1 MTAEKAKWSTA
12 MRGCL
17 IPMLLIAMSLAA
29 EAQPRVR
36 MKMDLV
42 SIRNRSAAPIPV
54 RVRLE
59 YNDPQYLEGALELQI
74 YDALEMLSESD
85 RIATIRRE
93 GIVLAGQD
101 YEFQMLL
108 PPLKTSSLRN
118 WAIRAAFVTENERI
132 PLSSIADRINPPEPY
147 DLLMTSS
154 RERGFLMCS
163 ASDDPRNRPASVN
176 RKLLEEKLLLQEL
189 LPTEEKSDQNSE
201 ASADVSGMP
210 SGQGMPGDPAMT
222 AIHHTG
228 EWDISDLPEDPLGYC
243 AFDVVLLSDG
253 GLARMSEEQLRGL
266 GIWLRAGGSL
276 CVLAAEPLQGIHL
289 SFLRTVLKQG
299 LGSESDLTLDTDG
312 RLLSIDDDPQRIVM
326 SHYGLGRAVLLP
338 NQEDLTGLLSQRATI
353 GNLVSFLWPVRQDS
367 ALRTADKADFFS
379 DLNAVRAWFPQ
390 AKQDEFGIFLE
401 QRPAMNYIEGLGY
414 YVLTERDGRFYLD
427 RQWVHQNAY
436 QGLQLNPQADASLQ
450 QIENALLPSDVE
462 MVPTAVISLI
472 LIGYV
477 LMIGPVDYFVL
488 GWLQMRKYTWFV
500 FPVVTAC
507 FTFLT
512 IAVAHAY
519 MSSDEAGS
527 RLVITDLDSDNT
539 PVRQTTLESLF
550 YNRQDEVTQDH
561 RRAFHVQ
568 MNTSFSNSSYG
579 QVVLP
584 DDKPLTYQGNFP
596 QAYTTVQEVQQW
608 SPVTLRSM
616 TLEPESVDLPKIA
629 WDDVSPTTP
638 EISWAGVAAA
648 LNQMSSASEGQYAAY
663 VVHRGVLRRLYD
675 TRVMAGV
682 QAVDWTPSG
691 SIDSE
696 VALMSAI
703 ESIPTQNTSSKG
715 IFGMLSQLS
724 PQGSTFPEDLAMSDG
739 TNPREHVLVVVRIRQ
754 GLIEVFRRRYFLE
767 AGVDGSEALP
777 GLGQ

>member
-17 IPMLLIAMSLAA
+17 IPILLMAMSLAA

-118 WAIRAAFVTENERI
+118 WAVRAVFITENERI
-132 PLSSIADRINPPEPY
+132 PLSSIADRINPAEPF

-154 RERGFLMCS
+154 RERGFLLCS
-163 ASDDPRNRPASVN
+163 ASDDPRNRTASVN

-189 LPTEEKSDQNSE
+189 LPTEETSDRNVA
-201 ASADVSGMP
+201 ASAEVSGMP
-210 SGQGMPGDPAMT
+210 PGQKVPGNAAVT
-222 AIHHTG
+222 AVHHAG
-228 EWDISDLPEDPLGYC
+228 EWEISDLPEDPLGYC

-289 SFLRTVLKQG
+289 QFLRTVLKQG
-299 LGSESDLTLDTDG
+299 LGIESDLTLDTDG

-338 NQEDLTGLLSQRATI
+338 NQEDLTELFSQREI
-353 GNLVSFLWPVRQDS
+353 VSRLVSFLWKVREDS
-367 ALRTADKADFFS
+367 PLRNADTADYFS
-379 DLNAVRAWFPQ
+379 DLSAVRVWLPE

-401 QRPAMNYIEGLGY
+401 QRPSMNYIEGLGY
-414 YVLTERDGRFYLD
+414 YGLTERDGRFYLD
-427 RQWVHQNAY
+427 QQWVQSAY
-436 QGLQLNPQADASLQ
+436 QGLQLSPQLDASLQ

-472 LIGYV
+472 LLGYV
-477 LMIGPVDYFVL
+477 VMIGPVDYFVL

-512 IAVAHAY
+512 IAVAHSY
-519 MSSDEAGS
+519 MSSDATGS
-527 RLVITDLDSDNT
+527 RLVVTDLDSDNT

-550 YNRQDEVTQDH
+550 YNRQDAVTREH
-561 RRAFHVQ
+561 RRAISVQ
-568 MNTSFSNSSYG
+568 MNMSFSNNSYG

-584 DDKPLTYQGNFP
+584 DDKPLTYQGIFP

-608 SPVTLRSM
+608 SPVMLRSM

-629 WDDVSPTTP
+629 WDDISPTTP
-638 EISWAGVAAA
+638 EVSWAGVEAA
-648 LNQMSSASEGQYAAY
+648 LRQMSSESEGQYAAY
-663 VVHRGVLRRLYD
+663 VVHRGVVRRLYN
-675 TRVMAGV
+675 TQVMNGV
-682 QAVDWTPSG
+682 QGMDWTSG
-691 SIDSE
+691 GRIPDSE
-696 VALMSAI
+696 LALMIMI
-703 ESIPTQNTSSKG
+703 ESLPTQNTSSKG
-715 IFGMLSQLS
+715 ILGMLSQLS
-724 PQGSTFPEDLAMSDG
+724 PQGATFPEDLAMSDG

-767 AGVDGSEALP
+767 AGVDGNQAVP
-777 GLGQ
+777 GME